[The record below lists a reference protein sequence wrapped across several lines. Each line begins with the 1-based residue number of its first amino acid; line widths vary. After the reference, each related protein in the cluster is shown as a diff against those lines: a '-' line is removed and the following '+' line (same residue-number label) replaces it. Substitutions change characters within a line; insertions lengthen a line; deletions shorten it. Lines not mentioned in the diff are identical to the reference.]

1 MEAAPASE
9 ILAWAI
15 STFGESFAIA
25 SSLQKEGMV
34 IVDLASRIS
43 SSVRVFTLDT
53 GRLPEETHRMMDMV
67 RDRYGISVELVLPD
81 AGEVERL
88 VNLHGPNLFYQSV
101 DLRERCCEVPKV
113 RPLARKLRTLKAWA
127 TGIRRE
133 QAETRAGVPKVEE
146 LDGRIKISPLADWSA
161 EQVEDY
167 TRQHNVPVHAL
178 YERGYRSI
186 GCAPCTRA
194 VNPGESERAGRWWW
208 EEEDAHKE
216 CGIHF
221 SADGSV
227 QRAILTESGAGK
239 NA

>member
-1 MEAAPASE
+1 M
-9 ILAWAI
+9 
-15 STFGESFAIA
+15 
-25 SSLQKEGMV
+25 

-53 GRLPEETHRMMDMV
+53 GRLPEETHRMMESV
-67 RDRYGISVELVLPD
+67 RDRYGITVELVLPE
-81 AGEVERL
+81 AAEVERL

-101 DLRERCCEVPKV
+101 ELRERCCEARKV
-113 RPLARKLRTLKAWA
+113 HPLARKLRTLKAWA

-133 QAETRAGVPKVEE
+133 QAQSRAGVQKVEE
-146 LDGRIKISPLADWSA
+146 LDGRTKISPLADWTA
-161 EQVEDY
+161 QQVEDY
-167 TRQHNVPVHAL
+167 TRRHNVPVHAL
-178 YERGYRSI
+178 YARGYRSI

-194 VNPGESERAGRWWW
+194 VKPGEDDRAGRWWW
-208 EEEDAHKE
+208 EQDAHKE

-227 QRAILTESGAGK
+227 QREILTESGAGK

>member
-1 MEAAPASE
+1 MEAVPAAE

-53 GRLPEETHRMMDMV
+53 GRLPEETHRMMDSV

-81 AGEVERL
+81 AGDVERL

-101 DLRERCCEVPKV
+101 ELRERCCEARKV

-133 QAETRAGVPKVEE
+133 QSETRARVPKVEE
-146 LDGRIKISPLADWSA
+146 LDGRIKICPLADWSA
-161 EQVEDY
+161 EQVGDY
-167 TRQHNVPVHAL
+167 TRQHNVPVHPL

-194 VNPGESERAGRWWW
+194 VAPGEDVRAGRWWW
-208 EEEDAHKE
+208 EQAGAKKE
-216 CGIHF
+216 CGLH
-221 SADGSV
+221 SV
-227 QRAILTESGAGK
+227 ITLREIA
-239 NA
+239 